1 MSRDTVLAAVGFV
14 LVMAVGVWGILAIA
28 GGAG

>member
-1 MSRDTVLAAVGFV
+1 MNRDTVLAVVGCV